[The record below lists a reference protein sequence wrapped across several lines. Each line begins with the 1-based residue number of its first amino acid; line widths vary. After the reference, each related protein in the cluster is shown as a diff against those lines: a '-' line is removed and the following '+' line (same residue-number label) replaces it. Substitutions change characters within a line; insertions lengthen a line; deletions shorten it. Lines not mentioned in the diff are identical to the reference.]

1 MTEPALMI
9 GLGEVLW
16 DLLPSGKVLGGAPA
30 NFAYMSSVLG
40 DQGIVASRVGNDDL
54 GQDACRVMQELGL
67 STAYL
72 QQDELHE
79 TGTATVSIDT
89 GGQPNFTIKNS
100 VAWDFLDWSPQ
111 WEELSSR
118 ADVVCFGS
126 LAQRSEKSAATIERF
141 LRNTPKNTLRVCDAN
156 LRESFYTQGVL
167 RRSFQ
172 YADIVKLNDQEL
184 LQVSYIFKLG
194 SGTHEMLAQRLLHLC
209 DLRLVCITCG
219 SRGSLLVTEGEA
231 VEHKGFRVTVA
242 DAVGAGDAFTACL
255 AHHYLRGHSLQ
266 EISESANRFASWVAT
281 QRGATP
287 SITMDQLQ
295 NVLNGQ
301 AVR

>member
-1 MTEPALMI
+1 
-9 GLGEVLW
+9 
-16 DLLPSGKVLGGAPA
+16 
-30 NFAYMSSVLG
+30 
-40 DQGIVASRVGNDDL
+40 
-54 GQDACRVMQELGL
+54 
-67 STAYL
+67 
-72 QQDELHE
+72 
-79 TGTATVSIDT
+79 
-89 GGQPNFTIKNS
+89 
-100 VAWDFLDWSPQ
+100 
-111 WEELSSR
+111 
-118 ADVVCFGS
+118 
-126 LAQRSEKSAATIERF
+126 
-141 LRNTPKNTLRVCDAN
+141 
-156 LRESFYTQGVL
+156 
-167 RRSFQ
+167 
-172 YADIVKLNDQEL
+172 
-184 LQVSYIFKLG
+184 
-194 SGTHEMLAQRLLHLC
+194 MLAQRLLHLC